1 MQIPHSNQELFP
13 PALPLAAS
21 QIQQDNAQRPLI
33 EPVNETAQSST
44 RQSATD
50 HFTSSEQKAASE
62 LYNRQG
68 QTESAEKVTAPNGDE
83 AEAKTAEAKGGEATD
98 EADQASTASSQK
110 NAAGKELTMEQQEEL
125 LQLQQRDQEV
135 RVHEQQHASVGG
147 QHTGTPSYEYETGP
161 DGKQYVVEG
170 SVSADLSP
178 IAGDPNA
185 TIEKMQQVKAAALA
199 PAEPSSADK
208 NAASRA
214 DQLIVEARAELQQE
228 NEPSADDKSMT
239 DKATVDAPTA
249 SATSAPSTTD
259 TSATA
264 AKTTKSQTDIA
275 TDTPTAKDANGQ
287 MEQRNQVIA
296 GVYGKAAQAQ
306 SQQQLLSLA

>member
-13 PALPLAAS
+13 LAQPMAAS

-33 EPVNETAQSST
+33 SPITETDTASS

-50 HFTSSEQKAASE
+50 NFTSSEQKAAPE
-62 LYNRQG
+62 LYKSQG
-68 QTESAEKVTAPNGDE
+68 QPEGAAKKIAQNSEQAEVQATEEN
-83 AEAKTAEAKGGEATD
+83 TD
-98 EADQASTASSQK
+98 ETSDDKEQAAIGAQK
-110 NAAGKELTMEQQEEL
+110 NAAGKELSIEQQEEL

-147 QHTGTPSYEYETGP
+147 QHTGSARYEYETGP

-170 SVSADLSP
+170 SVSVDLSP

-208 NAASRA
+208 NAAARA
-214 DQLIVEARAELQQE
+214 DQLIVEARAELQQA
-228 NEPSADDKSMT
+228 NEPESEGRALDEKST
-239 DKATVDAPTA
+239 TTATTPANAETSSTA
-249 SATSAPSTTD
+249 STSAI
-259 TSATA
+259 
-264 AKTTKSQTDIA
+264 KSPTDIA

-296 GVYGKAAQAQ
+296 GVYGQAAKVQ
-306 SQQQLLSLA
+306 SQQLLNLA

>member
-1 MQIPHSNQELFP
+1 MQIPHANQELFP
-13 PALPLAAS
+13 FAQPMAAS

-33 EPVNETAQSST
+33 EPVTEADQSAT

-50 HFTSSEQKAASE
+50 SFTASEQADTPE

-68 QTESAEKVTAPNGDE
+68 HSDGAAKADAGYETKAGAKSTESAED
-83 AEAKTAEAKGGEATD
+83 
-98 EADQASTASSQK
+98 ADNASTASTQK
-110 NAAGKELTMEQQEEL
+110 NAAGKELTIEQQEEL

-147 QHTGTPSYEYETGP
+147 QHTGAPSYEYETGP

-178 IAGDPNA
+178 IASDPNA

-208 NAASRA
+208 NAAARA
-214 DQLIVEARAELQQE
+214 DQLIVEARAELQQASD
-228 NEPSADDKSMT
+228 PSKEDPLAAEKVT
-239 DKATVDAPTA
+239 G
-249 SATSAPSTTD
+249 ATSAPSTSD
-259 TSATA
+259 TSAATA
-264 AKTTKSQTDIA
+264 ATVTKSPTDIA
-275 TDTPTAKDANGQ
+275 TDTPTAKDASGL
-287 MEQRNQVIA
+287 MEHRNQVIA
-296 GVYGKAAQAQ
+296 GVYGQAAKAQ
-306 SQQQLLSLA
+306 SQQLLSLA

>member
-1 MQIPHSNQELFP
+1 MQIPHANQELFP
-13 PALPLAAS
+13 FAQPMAAS

-33 EPVNETAQSST
+33 EPVTETEQSTT

-50 HFTSSEQKAASE
+50 SFTASEHADTPE

-68 QTESAEKVTAPNGDE
+68 HADGVAKDAAKADAGDETKAGAKSAESAED
-83 AEAKTAEAKGGEATD
+83 
-98 EADQASTASSQK
+98 ADNASTASTQK
-110 NAAGKELTMEQQEEL
+110 NAADKELTMEQQEEL

-147 QHTGTPSYEYETGP
+147 QHTGAPSYEYATGP

-170 SVSADLSP
+170 SVSVDLSP

-199 PAEPSSADK
+199 PSEPSSADK
-208 NAASRA
+208 NAAARA
-214 DQLIVEARAELQQE
+214 DQLIVEARAELLQA
-228 NEPSADDKSMT
+228 NEPNADDNKT
-239 DKATVDAPTA
+239 TTGATTTSA
-249 SATSAPSTTD
+249 SAASAPSTTD

-275 TDTPTAKDANGQ
+275 TDTPTAKDASGQ
-287 MEQRNQVIA
+287 MEHRNQVIA
-296 GVYGKAAQAQ
+296 GVYGQAAKAQ
-306 SQQQLLSLA
+306 SQQLLSLA

>member
-1 MQIPHSNQELFP
+1 MQIPHANQELFP
-13 PALPLAAS
+13 FAHPMAAS

-33 EPVNETAQSST
+33 EPVTEAEQSAT

-50 HFTSSEQKAASE
+50 SFTASEQADTPE

-68 QTESAEKVTAPNGDE
+68 HSDGAAKADAGDETKAGAKSAESAED
-83 AEAKTAEAKGGEATD
+83 
-98 EADQASTASSQK
+98 ADNASTASTQK
-110 NAAGKELTMEQQEEL
+110 NAAGKELTIEQQEEL

-147 QHTGTPSYEYETGP
+147 QHTGAPSYEYETGP

-208 NAASRA
+208 NAAARA
-214 DQLIVEARAELQQE
+214 DQLIVEARAELQQASD
-228 NEPSADDKSMT
+228 PSHEDPLAAE
-239 DKATVDAPTA
+239 KATG
-249 SATSAPSTTD
+249 ATSAPSTSD
-259 TSATA
+259 TSAATA
-264 AKTTKSQTDIA
+264 ATVTKSPTDIA
-275 TDTPTAKDANGQ
+275 TDTPTAKDASGL
-287 MEQRNQVIA
+287 MEHRNQVIA
-296 GVYGKAAQAQ
+296 GVYGQAAKAQ
-306 SQQQLLSLA
+306 SQQLLSLA